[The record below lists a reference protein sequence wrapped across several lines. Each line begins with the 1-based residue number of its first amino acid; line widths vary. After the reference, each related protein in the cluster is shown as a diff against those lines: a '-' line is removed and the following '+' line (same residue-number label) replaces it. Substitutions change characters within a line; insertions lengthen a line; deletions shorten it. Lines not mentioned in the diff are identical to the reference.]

1 MIIMMKKN
9 NYPEKYED
17 LDENGKKIVDFMKQ
31 RKEIFYT
38 SILPEWE
45 TNIDYSIKNNDNKKK
60 KI

>member
-1 MIIMMKKN
+1 MFKNN
-9 NYPEKYED
+9 NYPQKYED

-45 TNIDYSIKNNDNKKK
+45 SKIDYSIKDKK
-60 KI
+60 